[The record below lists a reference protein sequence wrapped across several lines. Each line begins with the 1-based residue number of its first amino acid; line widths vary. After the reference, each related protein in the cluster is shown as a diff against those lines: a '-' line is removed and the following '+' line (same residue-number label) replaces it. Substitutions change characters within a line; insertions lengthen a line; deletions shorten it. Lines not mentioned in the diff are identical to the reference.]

1 MNFALMMDSSAINSY
16 YIKDNISYGY
26 HDDKPYVYHHA
37 FSAECYVAMMNLP
50 FLFDFGC
57 YLDWIEWQDK
67 GLPDYDLDLI
77 FYDNGKGG
85 LEDEYYDDYS
95 VSRLREKYPN
105 AKILGW
111 LKEVNVANKT
121 RLKNRVRFLN
131 ECDAVITSG
140 ISDNFKNLDMFK
152 YLKSVVDKKFYFI
165 SQPVNVN
172 YLFDNFYSD
181 EKDNT
186 IWAYLP
192 NPMHRRGRTYEF
204 TKYLGKKYDIEVRK
218 KPLAFGQKFDHIS
231 QLDFIEMWSKCAF
244 HFNMDPIDIHPG
256 NQVMQ
261 TAAVGCLN
269 FGGLNESHTI
279 LYPET
284 ATCDEKILED
294 LFVEYLKDDKKRF
307 DAIQYAWK
315 KINEIY
321 SFKSVND
328 QIDQIYKELN

>member
-1 MNFALMMDSSAINSY
+1 MIF
-16 YIKDNISYGY
+16 
-26 HDDKPYVYHHA
+26 
-37 FSAECYVAMMNLP
+37 
-50 FLFDFGC
+50 
-57 YLDWIEWQDK
+57 
-67 GLPDYDLDLI
+67 DLDLI